1 MATATFTA
9 RRNQNLY
16 RQPAARMQLGPVS
29 ATFVTI
35 AIISVLALL
44 YLNQV
49 TKTSVLGYKVTSL
62 QNDYAAAQSTQQQMT
77 VDAAR
82 MQSLQQIQSST
93 AVAGM
98 SPATPSQ
105 VSYAH

>member
-16 RQPAARMQLGPVS
+16 RQPAAKLQLGPIS

-35 AIISVLALL
+35 ALISVLAVL

-49 TKTSVLGYKVTSL
+49 TKTSVLGYRLTSL
-62 QNDYAAAQSTQQQMT
+62 QTQESQVVAAQQQMT

-82 MQSLQQIQSST
+82 LSSLSQIQSSS

-98 SPATPSQ
+98 TAANSSQ
-105 VSYAH
+105 ITYAQ